1 MTANDCT
8 SMHAN
13 SPNTRMYIIGLYVVH
28 VHLLHRI
35 NISSSKR
42 LSDSDARSGLK
53 TLPAMLNQRSTGAD
67 EAAMARYRDA
77 ILARCGHFNPLV
89 HLYWRGSLVFS
100 SGGWSRYSSTS
111 DDSVV
116 TGSSA

>member
-1 MTANDCT
+1 MQIVQIHTW
-8 SMHAN
+8 
-13 SPNTRMYIIGLYVVH
+13 YIGLYIYVIQ

-53 TLPAMLNQRSTGAD
+53 TLPAMLKKRSTGAD
-67 EAAMARYRDA
+67 EAGMARYRDA
-77 ILARCGHFNPLV
+77 NLARCGHFNPLV
-89 HLYWRGSLVFS
+89 RQYCRGSLIFS
-100 SGGWSRYSSTS
+100 SGGWLRYSSTS
-111 DDSVV
+111 DDSVM